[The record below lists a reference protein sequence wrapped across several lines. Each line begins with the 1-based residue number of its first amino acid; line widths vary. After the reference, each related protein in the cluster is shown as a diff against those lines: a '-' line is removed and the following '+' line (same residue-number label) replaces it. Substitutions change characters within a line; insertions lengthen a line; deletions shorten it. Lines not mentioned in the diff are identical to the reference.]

1 MSGIKIEMNF
11 SREFAGQ
18 LIVSQRPSTERCAKA
33 GWLRNKLAA
42 MPLPKLPAL
51 ASRVK
56 RVCISR

>member
-1 MSGIKIEMNF
+1 MNF